1 MSKKVSDIIYS
12 AKDIEQYLLGDLGNK
27 EMYAIEK
34 AALDD
39 ELLAQAIEGY
49 EGMEEKNWDKSLA
62 DLKAKLANAENTPVL
77 SIEKKSFA
85 GLWRVA
91 AAVLI
96 LISGIAI
103 AYVATLKKTSATL
116 AQVIKTNDKSASD
129 TVNSNA
135 EIASVLPY
143 IEHAN
148 QSAPSPE
155 TTVIKLVIK
164 SQLPHINA
172 TTATSKGAVTNN
184 FVYTPNQH
192 LLSPKNAIPTKDEE
206 YYSNAN
212 GNAISADSIN
222 AVSMDNYL
230 IANAIK
236 EKESAGMQQIQIP
249 VNAQTGTNANN
260 NFNGRVVG
268 VNNNPLPYAQIITDK
283 NKAAVFTDANGNF
296 KIASVDTSIAVEVT
310 ATGYAAKKITLQN
323 AHLNQNILLNE
334 VADVQKS
341 FNSKKDKAEK
351 AEANSKNVQQQN
363 LEKLINEDAAPVT
376 GWAAYNDYLL
386 NNVLY
391 SKALAN
397 TQMHGIVEVFIK
409 LGRDG
414 DITAIKVTKSLCPK
428 CDAAVVR
435 LVKHGPKWN
444 VKNRVN
450 NSARVQ
456 VKF

>member
-12 AKDIEQYLLGDLGNK
+12 AKDIEQYLMGNLGNE
-27 EMYAIEK
+27 EMHAIEK

-49 EGMEEKNWDKSLA
+49 EGMEEKNWDKSLT
-62 DLKAKLANAENTPVL
+62 DLKAKLANAENTPIL

-103 AYVATLKKTSATL
+103 AYVATLKKPGATL

-135 EIASVLPY
+135 EIASVLPH
-143 IEHAN
+143 IEHSS
-148 QSAPSPE
+148 QSALLPE

-164 SQLPHINA
+164 PQLPHINA

-192 LLSPKNAIPTKDEE
+192 LLSAKNAIPTKDKE
-206 YYSNAN
+206 YYSNATD
-212 GNAISADSIN
+212 NAISADSIN
-222 AVSMDNYL
+222 AVSRDNYL
-230 IANAIK
+230 SANAIE

-249 VNAQTGTNANN
+249 VNAQTETNANN

-323 AHLNQNILLNE
+323 AQLNQNILLNE

-341 FNSKKDKAEK
+341 FNSKKNKAEK

-363 LEKLINEDAAPVT
+363 LEKLINEDATPVI

-386 NNVLY
+386 NNISN
-391 SKALAN
+391 SKALAS

-435 LVKHGPKWN
+435 LIKHGPKWN
-444 VKNRVN
+444 VKNRVD